1 MFGNFL
7 NTRLVPR
14 VGSRKM
20 LYYGLAVGFVAG
32 SALLTF
38 SILHLSLYFI
48 VAAIAPLMMSLGVTA
63 SNADALILMQ
73 FEERSGTATAVIG
86 TLRFGSGALVGPI
99 LALMHAQSAVPFS
112 SLMFSALVLTL
123 IAQLCHRARNK
134 KNARS

>member
-1 MFGNFL
+1 
-7 NTRLVPR
+7 
-14 VGSRKM
+14 
-20 LYYGLAVGFVAG
+20 
-32 SALLTF
+32 
-38 SILHLSLYFI
+38 
-48 VAAIAPLMMSLGVTA
+48 MMSLGVTA

-123 IAQLCHRARNK
+123 IAQLWHRARNK